1 LEKERSVGELIAKRP
16 SLVYLLPL
24 PLLHLGA
31 CATIALA
38 SLKSGVHYMI
48 YVDFPFS
55 LILVMLGWRN
65 DSFLFW
71 FATLGTLWW
80 YLLSWGAYSMLSK
93 WKSS

>member
-1 LEKERSVGELIAKRP
+1 VNPSPKYP

-24 PLLHLGA
+24 PVLHLGA
-31 CATIALA
+31 CVIISLA
-38 SLKSGVHYMI
+38 KLESGVHYMI
-48 YVDFPFS
+48 YLDFPFS

-65 DSFLFW
+65 DNFLFW

-80 YLLSWGAYSMLSK
+80 YLLSWAAYSMLSK